1 MLQIID
7 FFIHLDK
14 YLSQLVAMAGNW
26 TYVVLFLIIFC
37 ETGLVVMPIL
47 PGDSLLFAAGSL
59 AALSALNFWA
69 LLIIL
74 FVAAVAGDAL
84 NYWIGREIGLKLLE
98 GPLARFIDQKHLE
111 KANHFYEKHG
121 AKAIVFARFV
131 PIMRTIA
138 PFTAGVAR
146 MDYPRFFHYNVIG
159 ALVWVSLFTTA
170 GYLFGNIPAVK
181 HNFSL
186 VVIGIIVVSLLPTVV
201 EWWRSRKYVTPTD
214 KTKAS

>member
-26 TYVVLFLIIFC
+26 TYVVLFFIIFC

-59 AALSALNFWA
+59 AALSSLNFWG
-69 LLIIL
+69 LLVIL

>member
-59 AALSALNFWA
+59 AALSSLNFWV
-69 LLIIL
+69 LLVIF
-74 FVAAVAGDAL
+74 FVAAVVGDAL

-98 GPLARFIDQKHLE
+98 GPLARFIDRKHLE

-146 MDYPRFFHYNVIG
+146 MEYSRFFHYNVVG
-159 ALVWVSLFTTA
+159 AFVWVSLFTTA
-170 GYLFGNIPAVK
+170 GYLFGNIPTVK

-186 VVIGIIVVSLLPTVV
+186 VVIGIIVISVIPTLV
-201 EWWRSRKYVTPTD
+201 EWFRSRRSEEHAD
-214 KTKAS
+214 KTMAS

>member
-26 TYVVLFLIIFC
+26 TYLVLFLIIFC

-47 PGDSLLFAAGSL
+47 PGDSLLFTAGSL
-59 AALSALNFWA
+59 AALDVLNFWA
-69 LLIIL
+69 LLVIL
-74 FVAAVAGDAL
+74 FVAAVAGDAA

-98 GPLARFIDQKHLE
+98 GPLTRFIDQKHLK
-111 KANHFYEKHG
+111 KANHFYEKYG

-131 PIMRTIA
+131 PIMRTVA

-159 ALVWVSLFTTA
+159 ALLWVGLFTTA
-170 GYLFGNIPAVK
+170 GYLFGNIPVVK

-201 EWWRSRKYVTPTD
+201 EWWRSRKAVALAD
-214 KTKAS
+214 KTTAS

>member
-26 TYVVLFLIIFC
+26 SYVVLFLIIFC

-59 AALSALNFWA
+59 SALGALNLWA

-74 FVAAVAGDAL
+74 FIAAVAGDAL

-98 GPLARFIDQKHLE
+98 GPLARFIDKKHLE
-111 KANHFYEKHG
+111 KANHFYAKHG

-146 MDYPRFFHYNVIG
+146 MEYSRFFHYNVVG
-159 ALVWVSLFTTA
+159 AFVWVGLFTVG
-170 GYLFGNIPAVK
+170 GYLFGNIPIVK
-181 HNFSL
+181 QNFSL

-201 EWWRSRKYVTPTD
+201 EAWRSRKPTVPAD
-214 KTKAS
+214 KMPKA